1 LWDKEGYP
9 ETQQQAA
16 RESRLEKKK
25 QRRYRRSLLKQP
37 QPEAIHVPVLLQTAI
52 ELLNVR
58 PGARY
63 IDCTLGTGGHAA
75 AILGKCLPGGSL
87 LGIDADPKAI
97 EMAGKLLG
105 HFGPAVVLVNENFRH
120 LEDICNRY
128 SFRPVDGILFDLGIS
143 SLQLEDMARGFSFRF
158 DAPLDMRFN
167 PAQSITAANMVNRLS
182 EGELADIFRQY
193 GEEHQSRLIA
203 RRIVSHRP
211 INTTLQL
218 VEIVEQASGS
228 GGGRIHPA
236 TRTFQ
241 ALRIAV
247 NHELANLEEGLKQA
261 VELLHPGGRLVVISY
276 HSLEDRIVKQFMQRE
291 SKGCLCPPDVPLCGC
306 RHTPVLKIISQKAIM
321 ASPAEIEANP
331 RSRSAKLRAAERL

>member
-1 LWDKEGYP
+1 
-9 ETQQQAA
+9 
-16 RESRLEKKK
+16 
-25 QRRYRRSLLKQP
+25 
-37 QPEAIHVPVLLQTAI
+37 VPVLLQTAI

-97 EMAGKLLG
+97 EMSGKVLG
-105 HFGPAVVLVNENFRH
+105 HFGPAVVLINENFRH

-143 SLQLEDMARGFSFRF
+143 SLQLEDLARGFSFRF

-167 PAQSITAANMVNRLS
+167 PEQSVTAANMVNRLS

-261 VELLHPGGRLVVISY
+261 VELLQPGGRLVVISY
-276 HSLEDRIVKQFMQRE
+276 HSLEDRMVKQFMQRE

-306 RHTPVLKIISQKAIM
+306 GHTPVLKIISQKAIM